1 MNEDIRLI
9 LLKQKDS
16 SDENSEEFSV
26 MDKINYQLITELSN
40 NVLSLPE
47 MVIQK
52 IRQIVYRN
60 GFELPKISKLDT
72 MGDEL
77 IVEMDQNEHRIHG
90 KVSDSLYLY
99 LIYYLT
105 DDKTYDVFAEI
116 IDKKEMEEILKSVDM
131 DEDEDD
137 TED

>member
-1 MNEDIRLI
+1 
-9 LLKQKDS
+9 
-16 SDENSEEFSV
+16 
-26 MDKINYQLITELSN
+26 
-40 NVLSLPE
+40 

-77 IVEMDQNEHRIHG
+77 IIEMDQNEHRIHG

-116 IDKKEMEEILKSVDM
+116 IDKQEMEEILKSVDM
-131 DEDEDD
+131 DEEEDD